1 MTPTIVANWKMQL
14 GVAASVDAATRLR
27 ATLDRDPIDA
37 TIVVC
42 PSFLAIPYVLD
53 PLSGSDIK
61 LGAQD
66 VFWTD
71 KGAHTGEVSPTNLRE
86 VGVEYVIIGHSER
99 RKLGETD
106 TDVGR
111 KTLAA
116 AAYGLKPIICV
127 GETSDERATGQ
138 HEHVVRRQ
146 VEGMFLSAP
155 PPSQGMVIH
164 LAYEPMW
171 AIGTGE
177 PADPATA
184 EAIRQCIYRSLI
196 DRYPAELVARSFR
209 ILYGGSVD
217 PTNVTNYVGP
227 GKFDGALVGG
237 ASLNPDTF
245 VPLIRSCLPT
255 TTS

>member
-14 GVAASVDAATRLR
+14 GVAASVDSATKLR
-27 ATLDRDPIDA
+27 STLERDPVGA
-37 TIVVC
+37 TVVVC

-53 PLSGSDIK
+53 TLRGSDIQ

-71 KGAHTGEVSPTNLRE
+71 KGAYTGEVSPTNLRE

-99 RKLGETD
+99 RKLGESD
-106 TDVGR
+106 TNVGR

-116 AAYGLKPIICV
+116 AAYGLNPIICL
-127 GETSDERATGQ
+127 GETADERATGQ
-138 HEHVVRRQ
+138 HENVVRRQ
-146 VEGMFLSAP
+146 LEGMFLSAP

-177 PADPATA
+177 AADPETA
-184 EAIRQCIYRSLI
+184 ESIRQCIHRSLI
-196 DRYPAELVARSFR
+196 DRYPADLVERSFR

-217 PTNVTNYVGP
+217 PSNVADYVGP
-227 GKFDGALVGG
+227 DKFDGALVGG
-237 ASLNPDTF
+237 ASLDPATL
-245 VPLIRSCLPT
+245 VPLIRACSST
-255 TTS
+255 NTK